1 MEHGNVLFRVL
12 CILTVLYFDVIAPD
26 YDVLTHLIL
35 RTLLISAMCADGLIE
50 QMRNTERSEEM
61 YERMRECR
69 IKRCHGEP
77 TTSHT
82 QAALRI

>member
-35 RTLLISAMCADGLIE
+35 RTLSGSCDLGGFGRVSVVSPAPLSWHGRAGL
-50 QMRNTERSEEM
+50 MF
-61 YERMRECR
+61 
-69 IKRCHGEP
+69 
-77 TTSHT
+77 
-82 QAALRI
+82 